1 MDFKKLK
8 FRIGLF
14 LSVVFFIPFAVL
26 AQSSNN
32 LCSST
37 GYTILTI
44 NGVFTNDD
52 GARKNM
58 VALKDKVGLDNKGE
72 KIDYDYLL
80 NPTHLGGLGD
90 LAMAVYQKAFE
101 NETVADYDLIE
112 MLNDASAK
120 VKTQK
125 LLLVAHSQGNFYA
138 NSFYDT
144 IVDTTGGIPAKSI
157 GIYSVANPASRVA
170 GKGSWI
176 TSDTDRVIAG
186 LVAHLAPFHT
196 IMPTNV
202 HIAEVAGDT
211 SLSAGHNFSEVY
223 LKYKGTQI
231 VKGIQ
236 ESLDKLSSDP
246 TRSKNTPCIEPPKIT
261 LTHKA
266 EGLTLAV
273 LDTSINTTGSAFAMS
288 YDTYRQLAVMT
299 YQGGVVV
306 TKGIT
311 QLVSAV
317 ATLLKGDT
325 GNLAVKNSA
334 SVILADQAQPP
345 EAQVSP
351 TGSQPL
357 EKKIVAVVPL
367 PLQDPVI
374 DVAPEP
380 VPNPTEPA
388 VIESQ
393 IPTEPVPEKEPV
405 ETKPSIFGPGGFSGF
420 GGGAPLAP
428 IVKEVE
434 AAVVVDTP
442 VALEP
447 VMPLVPAYESSAVP
461 LAPADTKLSSAEINF
476 SGTYSN
482 ATTFDKIIFELKN
495 TSLDTATSSITRPL
509 TATKGENLLYEEK
522 ITLDS
527 EGSWQYRVRLEDSTA
542 TTSTAWS
549 SVMSFTLATST
560 PVILKKVT
568 LPYQQTDDTAH
579 TQSHEGMYSIQ
590 THIHPASESVWDIK
604 KIAIRFNPADD
615 NNLSI
620 NDCKLADISFPVHSG
635 AWNGTQNNIAA
646 MWMIKAWAGVTV
658 RADDTTK
665 TCTYFAN
672 FGNLAVL
679 DGGVD
684 YDMVFSG
691 QPVAGTLFQIYG
703 SPQDT
708 AVGTFGHFLYGENAS
723 STPDEQVADAF
734 FEIATSTDFV
744 VAQDITPLAPLGTTA
759 TTTQVTFS
767 GTYSDPEGSFNS
779 LRFETEATST
789 TGNSSSGAL
798 FSIPRVLGVDIPFSE
813 VIDFT
818 SDVPLGVRYRVQAWD
833 PNFWGPQGSNTA
845 WNGSTG
851 YSDWKYFNFEPTP
864 PAPVVA
870 TSTPSVVINE
880 IAWMGTE
887 ASANDEWIELLNTTN
902 TPVDLTG
909 WTLRAADGVPE
920 LTLAGTVSANGY
932 YLIERGHDTV
942 VRDISAD
949 LIAPFSGTGTGSGLA
964 NTGEKLELYQGLIKI
979 DETSDVASGWVAGAN
994 GVASSTRRTMER
1006 ISGTVSGSV
1015 PSNWS
1020 TNTGLIINGEDS
1032 TGNLIQGTPR
1042 AKNSVTP

>member
-1 MDFKKLK
+1 MKPLK
-8 FRIGLF
+8 YLLISILF
-14 LSVVFFIPFAVL
+14 LFPSLLFA
-26 AQSSNN
+26 ASQ
-32 LCSST
+32 CSSF
-37 GYTILTI
+37 GYTVATI
-44 NGVFTNDD
+44 NGVFTDEQ
-52 GARKNM
+52 GAKGNMSALRKIFGISYNSQP
-58 VALKDKVGLDNKGE
+58 
-72 KIDYDYLL
+72 IDYHYLL
-80 NPTHLGGLGD
+80 NPSHLGGLGD

-138 NSFYDT
+138 NSFYD
-144 IVDTTGGIPAKSI
+144 IVTGENGSVPQRSI

-170 GKGSWI
+170 GGGNWI

-223 LKYKGTQI
+223 LKYRGTQI

-236 ESLDKLSSDP
+236 ASLDKLSSDP
-246 TRSKNTPCIEPPKIT
+246 ARSENTPCIEPPKIT

-273 LDTSINTTGSAFAMS
+273 LDTSINTTNATFAMS
-288 YDTYRQLAVMT
+288 ANTYKQLAFAT
-299 YQGGVVV
+299 YDGGVFVV
-306 TKGIT
+306 KGIT
-311 QLVSAV
+311 QLVSNI
-317 ATLLKGDT
+317 ATVLKGNT
-325 GNLAVKNSA
+325 GNLAINNTA

-345 EAQVSP
+345 EVQASP
-351 TGSQPL
+351 AGSPVL
-357 EKKIVAVVPL
+357 EKKITPAVANPRENTVL
-367 PLQDPVI
+367 PVG
-374 DVAPEP
+374 VTPEP
-380 VPNPTEPA
+380 VPEPIKPATPESNP
-388 VIESQ
+388 
-393 IPTEPVPEKEPV
+393 PTKSVPEKETV
-405 ETKPSIFGPGGFSGF
+405 EVKPSIFGPGGFSGF
-420 GGGAPLAP
+420 GGGAPIIKEVAAAEVIDHPVAPEPVAP
-428 IVKEVE
+428 I
-434 AAVVVDTP
+434 
-442 VALEP
+442 
-447 VMPLVPAYESSAVP
+447 VPAYESKVVP
-461 LAPADTKLSSAEINF
+461 LAPADTKLSNAEANF
-476 SGTYSN
+476 SGTYNN
-482 ATTFDKIIFELKN
+482 ATTFDKIVFELKN
-495 TSLDTATSSITRPL
+495 TSLDTATSSIIRTL
-509 TATKGENLLYEEK
+509 TATKGENLLYDEK

-527 EGSWQYRVRLEDSTA
+527 EGLWQYRVHLEDSTA

-549 SVMSFTLATST
+549 KVMSFTLATST
-560 PVILKKVT
+560 PVVLKKVT

-590 THIHPASESVWDIK
+590 THIHPASEPVWDIK
-604 KIAIRFNPADD
+604 KIAIRFNPTDD

-620 NDCKLADISFPVHSG
+620 NDCKLADISFPVHG
-635 AWNGTQNNIAA
+635 GVWNGTQNNIAA
-646 MWMIKAWAGVTV
+646 MWMIKAWVGVTV

-665 TCTYFAN
+665 TCTYLAN

-691 QPVAGTLFQIYG
+691 QPVIGTLLQIYG

-723 STPDEQVADAF
+723 STPDEQVKDAF

-744 VAQDITPLAPLGTTA
+744 VKQDITPLFPIGTTA
-759 TTTQVTFS
+759 TTTQITFS

-789 TGNSSSGAL
+789 SGNSSSGAF
-798 FSIPRVLGVDIPFSE
+798 FSIPRVLGADIPFSQ

-818 SDVPLGVRYRVQAWD
+818 SAIPMGVRYRVQAWD
-833 PNFWGPQGSNTA
+833 SNFWGPQSPNTA
-845 WNGSTG
+845 WNMTTG
-851 YSDWKYFNFEPTP
+851 YSDWKYFNFEPAP

-887 ASANDEWIELLNTTN
+887 ANANDEWIELFNTTN
-902 TPVDLTG
+902 APIDLAG
-909 WTLRAADGVPE
+909 WSLRAIDGVPSI
-920 LTLAGTVSANGY
+920 TLAGTISANGY
-932 YLIERGHDTV
+932 YLIERGDDTV
-942 VRDISAD
+942 VRNIPAD
-949 LIAPFSGTGTGSGLA
+949 LIVPFSGTGSGSGLA
-964 NTGEKLELYQGLIKI
+964 NTGEKLELYQGTTNI
-979 DETSDVASGWVAGAN
+979 DETPDIVSGWTAGAN

-1006 ISGTVSGSV
+1006 ISGAVSGSV
-1015 PSNWS
+1015 SSNWS
-1020 TNTGLIINGEDS
+1020 TNTGVIINGEDS
-1032 TGNLIQGTPR
+1032 AGNLIQGTPR